1 MRGTCG
7 KYLRKSPNQN
17 GNRNTRRNNE
27 DIDQPGKK
35 KKNIYIYII
44 VVTVFTVITTNINGL
59 YSPVKRHRVAGWV
72 EKQVHAA
79 SRPRL

>member
-35 KKNIYIYII
+35 KKI
-44 VVTVFTVITTNINGL
+44 
-59 YSPVKRHRVAGWV
+59 
-72 EKQVHAA
+72 
-79 SRPRL
+79 

>member
-35 KKNIYIYII
+35 IYNSS
-44 VVTVFTVITTNINGL
+44 TVLI
-59 YSPVKRHRVAGWV
+59 S
-72 EKQVHAA
+72 Q
-79 SRPRL
+79 

>member
-35 KKNIYIYII
+35 KIYISYSVPQNEAYDNQILAYHHSNLLM
-44 VVTVFTVITTNINGL
+44 VFWL
-59 YSPVKRHRVAGWV
+59 P
-72 EKQVHAA
+72 
-79 SRPRL
+79 

>member
-35 KKNIYIYII
+35 KIYNSS
-44 VVTVFTVITTNINGL
+44 TVLI
-59 YSPVKRHRVAGWV
+59 S
-72 EKQVHAA
+72 Q
-79 SRPRL
+79 